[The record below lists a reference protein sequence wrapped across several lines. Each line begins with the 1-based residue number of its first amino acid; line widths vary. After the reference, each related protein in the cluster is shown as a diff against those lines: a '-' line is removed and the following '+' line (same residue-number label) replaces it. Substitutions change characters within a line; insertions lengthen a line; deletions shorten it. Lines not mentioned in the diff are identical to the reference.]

1 MADALA
7 ALVIALS
14 LFTFVPMPVLE
25 WTPGRRRFVPMW
37 LPLVG
42 LLIGAGAWGLF
53 LLLSLWQVSPVLK
66 AVLLT
71 LYFPVITGGMHTDG
85 LMDAADAYFSR
96 RDRDR
101 KLEIMKDSRIGAFAA
116 MALAAVLLLKTGL
129 FAEAFSAGRFPAL
142 LLLLIP
148 ALSRAFQS
156 SMIYLFP
163 YAKGEGLAAMYGR
176 EPDKRL
182 LIAPGFLAAAACA
195 GVVFLAG
202 PKYLAVP
209 GVCALYY
216 VFFYLSSKK
225 QFGGITGDVL
235 GSFLELSELLML
247 AAAILI

>member
-7 ALVIALS
+7 ALVIAFS
-14 LFTFVPMPVLE
+14 LFTFVPMPALD

-42 LLIGAGAWGLF
+42 LFIGAGAWGLF
-53 LLLSLWQVSPVLK
+53 LLLSLWQATPVLK

-71 LYFPVITGGMHTDG
+71 LYFPIITGGMHTDG
-85 LMDAADAYFSR
+85 MMDAADAYFSR
-96 RDRDR
+96 RDRDK

-116 MALAAVLLLKTGL
+116 MALVAMLLLKTAL
-129 FAEAFSAGRFPAL
+129 FTEAFSAGKFQAL

-148 ALSRAFQS
+148 VLSRAFQS

-176 EPDKRL
+176 EPDRRM
-182 LIAPGFLAAAACA
+182 LIALGLFAGVVCA
-195 GVVFLAG
+195 GVFLLAG

-216 VFFYLSSKK
+216 IFFYFSSKK

>member
-7 ALVIALS
+7 ALVIAFS

-37 LPLVG
+37 LPLTG
-42 LLIGAGAWGLF
+42 LFIGAGAWGLF
-53 LLLSLWQVSPVLK
+53 LLLSMWQITPVLK
-66 AVLLT
+66 AVLMA
-71 LYFPVITGGMHTDG
+71 LYFPAITGGMHTDG

-96 RDRDR
+96 RDRDK

-116 MALAAVLLLKTGL
+116 MALASVLLLKTGL
-129 FAEAFSAGRFPAL
+129 FTEVFLAETFPAIVL
-142 LLLLIP
+142 LFIP
-148 ALSRAFQS
+148 MLSRAFQS

-163 YAKGEGLAAMYGR
+163 YAKGEGLAAMYGSD
-176 EPDKRL
+176 PDKRM
-182 LIAPGFLAAAACA
+182 LIALGLFATAACA
-195 GVVFLAG
+195 GVFLAAG
-202 PKYLAVP
+202 AKYLAVP

-216 VFFYLSSKK
+216 VFFYFSSKK

-247 AAAILI
+247 AAAALI